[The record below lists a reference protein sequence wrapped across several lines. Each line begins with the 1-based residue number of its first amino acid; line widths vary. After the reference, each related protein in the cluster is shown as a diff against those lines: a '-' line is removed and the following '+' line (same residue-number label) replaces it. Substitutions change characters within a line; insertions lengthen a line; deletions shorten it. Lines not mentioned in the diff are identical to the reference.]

1 MSLLSYFGVSPDKP
15 MLTDEQEIKQK
26 YNRLRWSVFLS
37 ATLGYGMYY
46 VCRLSLNVIKKPI
59 VDAGV
64 LSETE
69 LGIIGSAL
77 FVTYAV
83 GKFANGFLADR
94 SNIRRFL
101 SVGIFISALINLFL
115 GFTTSFY
122 VFVAPLRTV
131 LQCDS

>member
-69 LGIIGSAL
+69 LGINQRPSPNTPNPMRASCGRGCRGWLQTPAQAL
-77 FVTYAV
+77 Y
-83 GKFANGFLADR
+83 
-94 SNIRRFL
+94 
-101 SVGIFISALINLFL
+101 
-115 GFTTSFY
+115 
-122 VFVAPLRTV
+122 
-131 LQCDS
+131 

>member
-1 MSLLSYFGVSPDKP
+1 MSFLSYFSVSPDKP

-37 ATLGYGMYY
+37 ATFGYGMYY

-83 GKFANGFLADR
+83 GKFANG
-94 SNIRRFL
+94 S
-101 SVGIFISALINLFL
+101 
-115 GFTTSFY
+115 
-122 VFVAPLRTV
+122 
-131 LQCDS
+131 